1 MIREKVAASGPQDYG
16 PRSVAGRPDSHAVVR
31 EKRLDAA
38 TQPLDR
44 ESGWTSARPAR
55 LRSRGRTLEVA
66 NDCLARAIARV
77 FPTNS
82 LQVNIARQAI
92 CFALACLFVAVLVAS
107 YGLDLSPVF
116 F

>member
-1 MIREKVAASGPQDYG
+1 LRPAARKTTDRGASP
-16 PRSVAGRPDSHAVVR
+16 VGRPDSHAVVR

-92 CFALACLFVAVLVAS
+92 CCALACLFVAVLVAS